1 VFQYSV
7 TDAKMLHLN
16 VTLLFGLHSVLALV
30 DDVVIE
36 VVVVVVVVAKA
47 SEL

>member
-1 VFQYSV
+1 
-7 TDAKMLHLN
+7 MLHLN

-36 VVVVVVVVAKA
+36 VVVVIVVVVVAKA